1 MRYIFIAC
9 VVIGALGQ
17 ALAAS
22 QPYAITSVA
31 TYWDGGTVSF
41 AVTDSTG
48 NQIEGCFAKTAG
60 FCENSGTL
68 YLGAL
73 HMDDN
78 GARLATAEEEG
89 AVLSVLVHALSL
101 AYPQV
106 AWQDESALC
115 SSSTCELLTDSKSQL
130 LLKALRAHAGCGLLC
145 VDRVHER
152 N

>member
-1 MRYIFIAC
+1 MKNILMAA
-9 VVIGALGQ
+9 VVIGSLGQ

-22 QPYAITSVA
+22 QPYAITSVY

-60 FCENSGTL
+60 FSANSGKL

-73 HMDDN
+73 SMDDK
-78 GARLATAEEEG
+78 GARLATAEEDS
-89 AVLSVLVHALSL
+89 AVLAVLVHALGL

-106 AWQDESALC
+106 AWEDMSVLC
-115 SSSTCELLTDSKSQL
+115 SSSTCELVTDSKSQM
-130 LLKALRAHAGCGLLC
+130 LLKALAAHAGCGSPC
-145 VDRVHER
+145 TSRVH
-152 N
+152 